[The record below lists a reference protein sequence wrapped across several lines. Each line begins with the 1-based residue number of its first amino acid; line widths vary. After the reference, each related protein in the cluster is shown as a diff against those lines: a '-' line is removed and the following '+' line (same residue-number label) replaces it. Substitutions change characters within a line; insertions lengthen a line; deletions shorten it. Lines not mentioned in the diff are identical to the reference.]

1 MIAYSQSYDPEF
13 CRLIERLFEKYPE
26 ELFRIEGIHPDQ
38 LDLHRVSRE
47 FFKRRPVETAT
58 ADHSI
63 DGNANVSG
71 KDVITFNYE
80 VPKALMKMNSLY
92 NLWNALREKEGQ
104 ERADACIETEIMGLI
119 YINDAYDIG
128 RPYCFNYSTYD
139 IALEGLPM
147 GGRLEVDPPKT
158 LFAFLRQVEQFT
170 VYAANS
176 TLGATGL
183 ADLLIVASRYVDK
196 IFENDGMDGHIR
208 AAGHDPLGDLR
219 TEDVWRYVHESLT
232 SLIYTLNWEFRG
244 NQSPFTN
251 VSVYDRHFLGQLVPT
266 YVIEGKAPH
275 MGTIEQVQ
283 DIFLAAYN
291 ETLSRTPITF
301 PVVTA
306 CFSVGQGGDDTR
318 EIKDQWFL
326 EKIAKVN
333 LKYGFINIYCG
344 ESSTL
349 SSCCRLRSSVSDL
362 GYANSFGAGSTKIG
376 SLGVVTLNLPKLAG
390 ASRDLEEFLCFIAPV
405 VREAAAINA
414 AKRGFIKDR
423 IARGSL
429 PLYTMGFMDLS
440 RQYST
445 CGFTGLYE
453 ALAMLGHDMRTDEGL
468 EAAERVLAAIN
479 AENAKMSKKY
489 GAPHNMEQVPGES
502 SAVKLARKDALLGYE
517 LHEGEAPALYSN
529 QFLPLWAEGA
539 DVLDRIRVQG
549 ALDSLCTGGAVCHL
563 NIGSEITD
571 AEVMKALIVH
581 AAESGVV
588 YFAVNY
594 QINRCADGHMT
605 VGHNAETC
613 PICKKPI
620 TDAYT
625 RVVGFL
631 TNTKH
636 WNKTRREHDWP
647 ERKFAHA

>member
-1 MIAYSQSYDPEF
+1 M
-13 CRLIERLFEKYPE
+13 
-26 ELFRIEGIHPDQ
+26 
-38 LDLHRVSRE
+38 
-47 FFKRRPVETAT
+47 
-58 ADHSI
+58 
-63 DGNANVSG
+63 
-71 KDVITFNYE
+71 
-80 VPKALMKMNSLY
+80 
-92 NLWNALREKEGQ
+92 
-104 ERADACIETEIMGLI
+104 
-119 YINDAYDIG
+119 
-128 RPYCFNYSTYD
+128 
-139 IALEGLPM
+139 
-147 GGRLEVDPPKT
+147 
-158 LFAFLRQVEQFT
+158 
-170 VYAANS
+170 
-176 TLGATGL
+176 
-183 ADLLIVASRYVDK
+183 
-196 IFENDGMDGHIR
+196 
-208 AAGHDPLGDLR
+208 
-219 TEDVWRYVHESLT
+219 
-232 SLIYTLNWEFRG
+232 
-244 NQSPFTN
+244 
-251 VSVYDRHFLGQLVPT
+251 
-266 YVIEGKAPH
+266 
-275 MGTIEQVQ
+275 
-283 DIFLAAYN
+283 
-291 ETLSRTPITF
+291 
-301 PVVTA
+301 
-306 CFSVGQGGDDTR
+306 GQGGDDTR

-326 EKIAKVN
+326 EKIAKAN

-647 ERKFAHA
+647 ERKFTHA